1 MSENQELHREKKLA
15 YYCQRFT
22 ELKTSK
28 RLSPNA
34 EYKPILILSVID
46 LIAQGF
52 IENNQIAA
60 SEQLIDT
67 FNKHW
72 DILSSGTYQGKD
84 NLHLPFFYLQ
94 SEGFW
99 HIESKN
105 NSLKRVPSSVKKLK
119 EVVEYA
125 SLDPELFELLQ
136 DKNYRKELIDVLI
149 ATWFSGNQKDIK
161 ELLAINERFQKE
173 DDEEEH
179 SINLFNQQ
187 QKQPK
192 SYLIK
197 SVVRD
202 GIFRKAVV
210 HTYNYKCA
218 FCGMKVTMSIK
229 QNIVDGAHIKPFAR
243 FYDNRIDNGIS
254 FCKNHHWA
262 FDKGLFTITDDYNII
277 VSNNFLEESPNS
289 KPMKEF
295 NSNQLW
301 LPNEKES
308 FPRIEAL
315 QWHRQNVFIS

>member
-1 MSENQELHREKKLA
+1 MNEQKSRIKQGKNLA

-22 ELKTSK
+22 ELKTSQK
-28 RLSPNA
+28 LGHKA

-46 LIAQGF
+46 LITQGL
-52 IENNQIAA
+52 INNNHISV
-60 SEQLIDT
+60 SEELIST

-72 DILSSGTYQGKD
+72 DILSSGIYKGK
-84 NLHLPFFYLQ
+84 NRLHLPFYFLK

-99 HIESKN
+99 HIDLKS
-105 NSLKRVPSSVKKLK
+105 NSLKQPSSVKKLK

-149 ATWFSGNQKDIK
+149 ATWFSANQKDIK

-173 DDEEEH
+173 DDEEKH
-179 SINLFNQQ
+179 SINLLNQQ

-192 SYLIK
+192 SYLRK

-202 GIFRKAVV
+202 AVFRKAVV
-210 HTYNYKCA
+210 HSYKYKCA

-229 QNIVDGAHIKPFAR
+229 QNIVDGSHIKPFAK

-262 FDKGLFTITDDYNII
+262 FDKGLFTISDDYKII
-277 VSNNFLEESPNS
+277 VSNNFQEESPNS
-289 KPMKEF
+289 KSMKEF
-295 NSNQLW
+295 NYNQLW

>member
-1 MSENQELHREKKLA
+1 MSENQELHREKNLA

-28 RLSPNA
+28 RLGPNA
-34 EYKPILILSVID
+34 EYKPILILCVID
-46 LIAQGF
+46 LITQGF

-60 SEQLIDT
+60 SDKLIDT

-105 NSLKRVPSSVKKLK
+105 NSLKRVPSSVKKLR

-136 DKNYRKELIDVLI
+136 DQNYRKELIDVLI
-149 ATWFSGNQKDIK
+149 ATWFSANQKDTK
-161 ELLAINERFQKE
+161 ELLAINDKFQKE
-173 DDEEEH
+173 DDEEEY
-179 SINLFNQQ
+179 SINLLNQQ
-187 QKQPK
+187 KKQPR
-192 SYLIK
+192 SYLRK
-197 SVVRD
+197 SVIRD

-229 QNIVDGAHIKPFAR
+229 QNIVDGAHIKPFAK

-262 FDKGLFTITDDYNII
+262 FDKGLFTITDDYKII
-277 VSNNFLEESPNS
+277 VSNNFLEKSPNS

-301 LPNEKES
+301 LPNQKES

-315 QWHRQNVFIS
+315 KWHRQNVFIS